1 MKTLSEG
8 HARFVTGLWRFV
20 TELWRPRFAHGLTI
34 IMAPLLLAGCTASQP
49 VAYQQPMPRY
59 YQYSVQP
66 QAGGYYVHS
75 PYGYDRYV
83 APSPYAQPVTP
94 PPTYIPNVIPRAEAA
109 EPYTPPS
116 VAQPYT
122 PAAAVQPDPP
132 PTPLRAVDAPGER
145 PVDSSC
151 GWWRL
156 CNFWGSGS

>member
-1 MKTLSEG
+1 MKTSFGG
-8 HARFVTGLWRFV
+8 HARIVTGLWR
-20 TELWRPRFAHGLTI
+20 PRFNGGAALA
-34 IMAPLLLAGCTASQP
+34 IMAALLLAGCTAGQP
-49 VAYQQPMPRY
+49 VAYQPVTQPYLWHSGP
-59 YQYSVQP
+59 
-66 QAGGYYVHS
+66 GGYYVHS
-75 PYGYDRYV
+75 PYGPDRYV
-83 APSPYAQPVTP
+83 APSPYAQPVAP
-94 PPTYIPNVIPRAEAA
+94 PPVSYVPNVIPRAEAA

-122 PAAAVQPDPP
+122 PAPAMQPDPQ

>member
-1 MKTLSEG
+1 MKTSSEG
-8 HARFVTGLWRFV
+8 HARFVTS
-20 TELWRPRFAHGLTI
+20 LWRPRFAHGLTI
-34 IMAPLLLAGCTASQP
+34 IMALVLLAGCTASQP
-49 VAYQQPMPRY
+49 VAYQPARY
-59 YQYSVQP
+59 YPVDSP
-66 QAGGYYVHS
+66 AAGYYVHS

-83 APSPYAQPVTP
+83 APPPYYAPPAQAAP

-109 EPYTPPS
+109 EPYTPSS

>member
-20 TELWRPRFAHGLTI
+20 TGLWRPRFVHGLTI
-34 IMAPLLLAGCTASQP
+34 IMALLLLAGCTASQP
-49 VAYQQPMPRY
+49 VAYQPVQQPYLWHSGP
-59 YQYSVQP
+59 
-66 QAGGYYVHS
+66 GGYYVHS
-75 PYGYDRYV
+75 PYGNDRYV
-83 APSPYAQPVTP
+83 APSPYAPPAQAAP

-116 VAQPYT
+116 LAQPYT

-132 PTPLRAVDAPGER
+132 PTPLRAVEAPGER